1 MLDIYKVS
9 SAEINKIAGEKRY
22 NMLPVKFIG
31 KRRSIWYMMTHFK
44 HYRLFKFIPIPWL
57 IERKYYKFPRERK
70 YFNLLLLGFR
80 LSHGYYSITKVDK
93 VDGEVIAIHILTEK
107 RMISRRGRYFNID
120 FFDMVTHDHK
130 KILNFLKYE
139 N

>member
-9 SAEINKIAGEKRY
+9 SAKYNTNAGKERYDILPEI
-22 NMLPVKFIG
+22 FIG

-57 IERKYYKFPRERK
+57 IEREYKVSKQHK
-70 YFNLLLLGFR
+70 YFNLLLINFR
-80 LSHGYYSITKVDK
+80 LSHGYYKITKVDER
-93 VDGEVIAIHILTEK
+93 DGEVDVIHILK
-107 RMISRRGRYFNID
+107 QKSIISRRGRYFNID
-120 FFDMVTHDHK
+120 FFDMVDHDHK